1 MARPMGRILIAVV
14 AGLLTMSLDASA
26 PVWASDSQDAAV
38 AYARGDYAMAMRLW
52 RPHAEQG
59 EAFAQFALGD
69 LYEYGLGVPQDY
81 AEAMRWYRKA
91 AEQGERL
98 AECNLGLMYYFGRGA
113 PRDYTEAMN
122 WLGRAA
128 AHGDPLAQGY
138 LGSMYANGE
147 GVPRDYTVAM
157 NWLGRAAMQGDPRAQ
172 DYLGSMYENGEG
184 VPQDYV
190 QAAKW
195 FNLAAANF
203 FSAAKFADSKKS
215 LANRDRVAS
224 KMTAGQIKEAKKL
237 ARDWKPMLEPKPKS
251 EGGEN

>member
-1 MARPMGRILIAVV
+1 MFMKRMLFAVT
-14 AGLLTMSLDASA
+14 AGLLALSLDIAA
-26 PVWASDSQDAAV
+26 PVWASESQDAAV
-38 AYARGDYAMAMRLW
+38 AYARGDYATAMRLW

-59 EAFAQFALGD
+59 EAFAQFAVGEM
-69 LYEYGLGVPQDY
+69 YEYGLGVPQDY

-98 AECNLGLMYYFGRGA
+98 AECNLGLMYYLGRGT

-128 AHGDPLAQGY
+128 THGDPLAQGY
-138 LGSMYANGE
+138 LGSMYASGE
-147 GVPRDYTVAM
+147 GVPRDYTEAM
-157 NWLGRAAMQGDPRAQ
+157 NWLGRAATQGDPRAQ
-172 DYLGSMYENGEG
+172 GYLGSMYENGEG

-203 FSAAKFADSKKS
+203 FSAAKFDDSKRA
-215 LANRDRVAS
+215 LADRDRVAS
-224 KMTAGQIKEAKKL
+224 KMSAGQIKEAKKL
-237 ARDWKPMLEPKPKS
+237 AREWKPTREPKPKT